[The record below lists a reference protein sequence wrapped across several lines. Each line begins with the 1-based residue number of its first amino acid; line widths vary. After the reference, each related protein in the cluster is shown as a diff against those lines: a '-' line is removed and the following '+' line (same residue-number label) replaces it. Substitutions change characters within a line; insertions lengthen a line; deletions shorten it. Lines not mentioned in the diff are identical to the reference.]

1 MKNLRYGFHILVYYF
16 LVRSLEEILSWKKI
30 PLLEKESIRRLKC
43 RLKAETSYNG
53 SILAVHYLAD
63 PLKTADLDAKAK
75 SLFRQGK
82 GFSDLPVFL
91 NESDIGFKRIEITL
105 KRLLFSMSKI
115 IIFWVSKIQKLKL
128 FHFSS
133 MTLWQ
138 TLFGIL
144 YRPKV
149 FNLMEH
155 LFSIYCRRFMMVI
168 IQMLNGHFSSD
179 KESKIEHTPG
189 KRTSAQINFGT
200 NH

>member
-105 KRLLFSMSKI
+105 KRLLFNMSKI
-115 IIFWVSKIQKLKL
+115 IIF
-128 FHFSS
+128 
-133 MTLWQ
+133 
-138 TLFGIL
+138 
-144 YRPKV
+144 
-149 FNLMEH
+149 
-155 LFSIYCRRFMMVI
+155 
-168 IQMLNGHFSSD
+168 
-179 KESKIEHTPG
+179 
-189 KRTSAQINFGT
+189 
-200 NH
+200 

>member
-16 LVRSLEEILSWKKI
+16 LARSLEEILRSPWKKN
-30 PLLEKESIRRLKC
+30 PRTLEKESVRRLKC

-105 KRLLFSMSKI
+105 KRLLFNMSKI
-115 IIFWVSKIQKLKL
+115 IIF
-128 FHFSS
+128 
-133 MTLWQ
+133 
-138 TLFGIL
+138 
-144 YRPKV
+144 
-149 FNLMEH
+149 
-155 LFSIYCRRFMMVI
+155 
-168 IQMLNGHFSSD
+168 
-179 KESKIEHTPG
+179 
-189 KRTSAQINFGT
+189 
-200 NH
+200 